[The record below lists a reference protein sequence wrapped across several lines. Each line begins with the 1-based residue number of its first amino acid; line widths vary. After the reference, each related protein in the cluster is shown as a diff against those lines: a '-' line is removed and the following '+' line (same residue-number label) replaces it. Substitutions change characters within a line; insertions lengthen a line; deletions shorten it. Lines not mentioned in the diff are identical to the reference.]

1 MTAQDLYQIFL
12 EFPTVSTDT
21 RNIKKDCLF
30 FALKGPSFNG
40 NKFALQAIK
49 NGASYAIVDEETE
62 KSDRIIQVDDVLK
75 CLQSLAQHHRKQF
88 DIPVI
93 AITGTNGKTTSK
105 ELIRETLAS
114 KYEVLATEGNLNNHI
129 GVPLTLLKLNEK
141 HQIAII
147 EMGANH
153 PGEIADLCKIAL
165 PNYGLITNVGT
176 AHLEGF
182 LSFDNIV
189 ETKTDLYRW
198 LEKNKGTAF
207 VRKEHSILLENIKGE
222 KIEYSTGDKNCF
234 VYGNGKTK
242 NNRLLIH
249 LQKAKQEINIK
260 IHSQLIGTYNT
271 ENILAAITIALF
283 FDVSIEKIIKAIEN
297 YQPSNNRSQLLET
310 KKNTLIL
317 DAYNANPS
325 SLELAIDNFLNLKGK
340 DKTFIIGSMLE
351 LGEASLVEHKKIIK
365 LLSQQKNPCFFI
377 GKEFINAAQNT
388 NANHLSFY
396 QTSKDFISSKLLDRI
411 KNNLIL
417 LKGSRGIKLETL
429 IPYL

>member
-1 MTAQDLYQIFL
+1 MRSSERPSSYLSCPAQMKGRIEHFASKVAMDMDGFGGQLVNQLVEKNLIRTVDDLFRL
-12 EFPTVSTDT
+12 T
-21 RNIKKDCLF
+21 
-30 FALKGPSFNG
+30 FNDLIELDRI
-40 NKFALQAIK
+40 A
-49 NGASYAIVDEETE
+49 E
-62 KSDRIIQVDDVLK
+62 KS
-75 CLQSLAQHHRKQF
+75 AQ
-88 DIPVI
+88 
-93 AITGTNGKTTSK
+93 
-105 ELIRETLAS
+105 
-114 KYEVLATEGNLNNHI
+114 
-129 GVPLTLLKLNEK
+129 
-141 HQIAII
+141 
-147 EMGANH
+147 
-153 PGEIADLCKIAL
+153 
-165 PNYGLITNVGT
+165 
-176 AHLEGF
+176 
-182 LSFDNIV
+182 
-189 ETKTDLYRW
+189 
-198 LEKNKGTAF
+198 
-207 VRKEHSILLENIKGE
+207 
-222 KIEYSTGDKNCF
+222 
-234 VYGNGKTK
+234 
-242 NNRLLIH
+242 
-249 LQKAKQEINIK
+249 
-260 IHSQLIGTYNT
+260 
-271 ENILAAITIALF
+271 NILAAITIALF

>member
-1 MTAQDLYQIFL
+1 MDGFGGQLVNQLVEKNLIRTVDDLFRL
-12 EFPTVSTDT
+12 T
-21 RNIKKDCLF
+21 
-30 FALKGPSFNG
+30 FNDLIELDRI
-40 NKFALQAIK
+40 A
-49 NGASYAIVDEETE
+49 E
-62 KSDRIIQVDDVLK
+62 KS
-75 CLQSLAQHHRKQF
+75 AQ
-88 DIPVI
+88 
-93 AITGTNGKTTSK
+93 
-105 ELIRETLAS
+105 
-114 KYEVLATEGNLNNHI
+114 
-129 GVPLTLLKLNEK
+129 
-141 HQIAII
+141 
-147 EMGANH
+147 
-153 PGEIADLCKIAL
+153 
-165 PNYGLITNVGT
+165 
-176 AHLEGF
+176 
-182 LSFDNIV
+182 
-189 ETKTDLYRW
+189 
-198 LEKNKGTAF
+198 
-207 VRKEHSILLENIKGE
+207 
-222 KIEYSTGDKNCF
+222 
-234 VYGNGKTK
+234 
-242 NNRLLIH
+242 
-249 LQKAKQEINIK
+249 
-260 IHSQLIGTYNT
+260 
-271 ENILAAITIALF
+271 NILAAITIALF